1 VRTIWGVLG
10 IALVLTGVVWI
21 FQGAGMLKGSFM
33 TGSGF
38 WLGMG
43 ILAVVAGLP
52 LAVLGFRRSRSDSE
66 RSPKA

>member
-33 TGSGF
+33 TDSGF
-38 WLGMG
+38 WLWMG

-52 LAVLGFRRSRSDSE
+52 LAVLGFRRSRSDSG